1 MLDRITMHHRPAL
14 EVIPELPTPFDL
26 VFIDADKINSEVY
39 FDASLRLSRV
49 GTIIVVDN
57 VVREG
62 AVVNAEST
70 DDNVIGIR
78 RLAERVAQEK
88 RVDAVALQTVGS
100 KGYDGFLIARVVS

>member
-1 MLDRITMHHRPAL
+1 MLISADRINR
-14 EVIPELPTPFDL
+14 
-26 VFIDADKINSEVY
+26 EVY
-39 FDASLRLSRV
+39 LEGSLRVPGV
-49 GTIIVVDN
+49 GTIMVVDN
-57 VVREG
+57 VVRGG